1 MLKNYIKIAFRN
13 LQKNKVFSLIN
24 IAGLTIGLAAFW
36 LIALYVADELSFDRY
51 HENADRIYRVVQ
63 HAKWDGGKFDLTGT
77 SAPFAPAFKNDYPE
91 VQDAVRF
98 DLEGGGAITYQNK
111 HLQVDDILFTDPSV
125 FTVFTYHFL
134 FGDAKTALTKPQS
147 IIITKTLAAK
157 IFGDPSLALNKT
169 ISFDNNFPNVIT
181 GVIDDVP
188 ANSHFTFSAL
198 RSFPENYTED
208 WGNIHLY
215 TYILLSKEASVK
227 KLEAKLPQF
236 FNKYLKA
243 SMGNVD
249 YRMELQPLTSIH
261 LHSNLSFEMSAN
273 SSMTYIY
280 TFSVVAVLILLI
292 AAINYMNLSTARSS
306 IRIKEIGVR
315 KVTGSS
321 KIQLVWMFLSESVLI
336 TLIASVAAILLISL
350 MLPAFKQLTGKELSI
365 WRFGV
370 WDTVLLL
377 SVFSLFT
384 GILSGIYPA
393 LFLSGFRTIP
403 ALKGQLGG
411 QHGNLFFRKLLVT
424 FQFVI
429 TIAMIAGSIL
439 IYQQLQYVSKK
450 DLGFN
455 KDQVLTF
462 HINNKEVRNNIAALK
477 QQLLQNPL
485 IESVSSASN
494 PIGNNDIGKTAY
506 MLEVNGKMETK
517 PRIGDTFMIDED
529 FIPTLQI
536 KILQGRN
543 FLQEMATDKTQALIV
558 NETLVKDAGL
568 QNPIGKKMTGFG
580 PDEKGKPRIF
590 EIIGVVKDF
599 HIFSLQHKIE
609 PLILQLPPV
618 QKEKDNLYVR
628 INKSGIKEALHYIE
642 NTYRK
647 FDAEHPVDYHFL
659 DQNFAKQYQAEQKQG
674 TILLIFTILT
684 ILIACLGLFGLV
696 TFMAQQRT
704 KEIGIRKVLGA
715 SVAQITTL
723 LSKDFLKLVLLAL
736 AIATPLAYFTMQ
748 KWLEDF
754 AYRIQIGWWVFV
766 LSGLLA
772 VIIALITI
780 GFQSVK
786 AALANPVKSLRS
798 E

>member
-1 MLKNYIKIAFRN
+1 MLKNYLKIAFRN
-13 LQKNKVFSLIN
+13 LQKNKIFSMIN
-24 IAGLTIGLAAFW
+24 ILGLTIGLTAFW
-36 LIALYVADELSFDRY
+36 LITLYVADELSFDRY
-51 HENADRIYRVVQ
+51 HQNADRIYRVVQ

-77 SAPFAPAFKNDYPE
+77 SAPFAPALKNDYPE
-91 VQDAVRF
+91 IEETVRF

-111 HLQVDDILFTDPSV
+111 HLQVDDIMFTDPSAFAV
-125 FTVFTYHFL
+125 FTWHFL
-134 FGDAKTALTKPQS
+134 SGDAKTALMKPQS
-147 IIITKTLAAK
+147 IVLTKSLATK
-157 IFGDPSLALNKT
+157 IFGNPSLALNKT
-169 ISFDNNFPNVIT
+169 ISFDNNYPNLVT

-198 RSFPENYTED
+198 RSLPENYTED
-208 WGNIHLY
+208 WGNFHLY
-215 TYILLSKEASVK
+215 TYILLKKDADIK
-227 KLEAKLPQF
+227 KLEAGLPQF

-243 SMGNVD
+243 TMSNMA

-273 SSMTYIY
+273 SSMIYIY
-280 TFSVVAVLILLI
+280 TFSVVAILILLI

-306 IRIKEIGVR
+306 IRVKEIAVR

-321 KIQLVWMFLSESVLI
+321 KAQLVWMFLSESVLI
-336 TLIASVAAILLISL
+336 TLIASVAAVLLISF

-370 WDTVLLL
+370 WDTMLLL
-377 SVFSLFT
+377 TVFSLFT
-384 GILSGIYPA
+384 GIMSGIYPA

-403 ALKGQLGG
+403 ALKGQIGS
-411 QHGNLFFRKLLVT
+411 QAGNLIFRKSLVT

-429 TIAMIAGSIL
+429 TIAMIAGSVV

-462 HINNKEVRNNIAALK
+462 HIQSKEVRNQIVALK
-477 QQLLQNPL
+477 HQLLQNPL
-485 IESVSSASN
+485 IENVSSASN
-494 PIGNNDIGKTAY
+494 PIGNNDIGKTGY

-536 KILQGRN
+536 KLLQGRN
-543 FLQEMATDKTQALIV
+543 FAQDMPTDKSLAVIV
-558 NETLVKDAGL
+558 NETFIKDAGWK
-568 QNPIGKKMTGFG
+568 NAIGKKIQDGA
-580 PDEKGKPRIF
+580 DEKGKPLFYQIV
-590 EIIGVVKDF
+590 GVIKDF
-599 HIFSLQHKIE
+599 NIFSLQHKIE
-609 PLILQLPPV
+609 PLILHLPPV
-618 QKEKDNLYVR
+618 PKEKDNLYVR
-628 INKSGIKEALHYIE
+628 INKTGIKEALHFIE
-642 NTYRK
+642 TTYRK
-647 FDAEHPVDYHFL
+647 FDPDNPVDYHFL

-674 TILLIFTILT
+674 VILLTFTVLT

-715 SVAQITTL
+715 SVAQITSM
-723 LSKDFLKLVLLAL
+723 LSKDFIKLVLLAL
-736 AIATPLAYFTMQ
+736 IIASPLAYFTMQ
-748 KWLEDF
+748 KWLQDF
-754 AYRIQIGWWVFV
+754 AYRVNISWLVFAF
-766 LSGLLA
+766 SGLLTI
-772 VIIALITI
+772 IIALITI
-780 GFQSVK
+780 SLQAVK